1 MDTCCVLGT
10 LYPRSG
16 EEPYCPVRQVF
27 SFYPFIEKMEEIEV
41 EVLSMAKAGSQEPA
55 VLTPSLLPSPTQL
68 LLDSQATSGITR
80 T

>member
-10 LYPRSG
+10 LYPRPG
-16 EEPYCPVRQVF
+16 EGSSCPARQVF

-41 EVLSMAKAGSQEPA
+41 EVLSVAKAGSQYPA

-68 LLDSQATSGITR
+68 LLNLPSSH
-80 T
+80 